1 LGKTHVEYADLQI
14 TVYSGCPFR
23 CRYCWA
29 NTPLFRY
36 RTKNPKPIEEARRFA
51 KMRKKKTIVVSFTS
65 DPYQPREFR
74 EKLTRRVLEILVP
87 TKHKIMILTKNPGVP
102 LFRDRDL
109 LASNVWL
116 GTTIT
121 SLHDISDEPL
131 APPNSE
137 RIRNLLAAH
146 IDGVYTWISMEPIIP
161 KVTDPYKIV
170 KSTYKF
176 VDFYVL
182 GKLNYAKRF
191 GYAPSDDFY
200 DDWYRKVIP
209 PVVDLLKEL
218 GKPFFIKKELR
229 EVLWGRRFD

>member
-1 LGKTHVEYADLQI
+1 MGKTNVEYADLQI

-36 RTKNPKPIEEARRFA
+36 RTRSPKPIEEAWKFA

-116 GTTIT
+116 GTTVT
-121 SLHDISDEPL
+121 SLNDILDEPL
-131 APPNSE
+131 APPNSD
-137 RIRNLLAAH
+137 RIEALLTAH
-146 IDGVYTWISMEPIIP
+146 ETYKIKTWMSMEPIIP
-161 KVTDPYKIV
+161 KVTIPRKIV
-170 KSTYKF
+170 EKTHEF
-176 VDFYVL
+176 VDYYVL

-191 GYAPSDDFY
+191 GYAPSDNFF
-200 DDWYRKVIP
+200 DDWYRRHVSPAVK
-209 PVVDLLKEL
+209 LLKEL

-229 EVLWGRRFD
+229 KVLEVSE